1 MRRGS
6 RPRGPESHGHFLYPR
21 IKGSVRTL
29 DTLISP
35 LPPGSTVSASPLWTE
50 TSDPQAAA
58 LLWPKLGF
66 GDKGPLLSPELAP
79 ASASVHP
86 GPPSTVFKECGDPQ
100 IYWVP
105 ASQDSSTALWKPQF
119 PPKFTFQTTPLTVLT
134 SSMDLGSWLWT
145 ACPASA
151 ICLGRD

>member
-1 MRRGS
+1 MAISYIPELRGVS
-6 RPRGPESHGHFLYPR
+6 GPF
-21 IKGSVRTL
+21 

-66 GDKGPLLSPELAP
+66 GDKDPLLSPELAP

-86 GPPSTVFKECGDPQ
+86 GPAQYRLQRVRGPTE
-100 IYWVP
+100 
-105 ASQDSSTALWKPQF
+105 L
-119 PPKFTFQTTPLTVLT
+119 
-134 SSMDLGSWLWT
+134 LGS
-145 ACPASA
+145 
-151 ICLGRD
+151 CLSGRLNCTLETPISS